1 MPGRVP
7 SEQEVLG
14 YFDSC
19 SNWGKWGTEDQ
30 MGTLNYITPQKRL
43 QAVALAAEGISI
55 GCSRPLQPSS
65 DADVTVSPLLHY
77 MVRTGERWAGQPTPP
92 GVMQASS
99 DFIGMVFHTFSVTH
113 IDALCHVFRD
123 GKMYNGVPAEQVTAG
138 EKAAVQSVETLR
150 DGIVT
155 RGVLLDVARARGV
168 KWLERGEGISP
179 EDLEEAE
186 RNQAVQ
192 VGPGDALLIRTGA
205 LRRRNEEGPVNP
217 LKAGWPGLH
226 GACVPWLHQRQVAVL
241 GGDVGNDVHPSGY
254 PNIWA
259 PVHEVG
265 IVGMGLWLIDNAN
278 VEELTEACQRLG
290 RWQFLFMVG
299 PLRFVGG
306 TGSPVNPIAVL

>member
-155 RGVLLDVARARGV
+155 RGVLLERRPRSGSEMAGAGRRDFPRRPGGGRAKSGGSGRARRCAAHPYG
-168 KWLERGEGISP
+168 RSP
-179 EDLEEAE
+179 
-186 RNQAVQ
+186 
-192 VGPGDALLIRTGA
+192 
-205 LRRRNEEGPVNP
+205 
-217 LKAGWPGLH
+217 
-226 GACVPWLHQRQVAVL
+226 
-241 GGDVGNDVHPSGY
+241 
-254 PNIWA
+254 A
-259 PVHEVG
+259 PE
-265 IVGMGLWLIDNAN
+265 
-278 VEELTEACQRLG
+278 
-290 RWQFLFMVG
+290 
-299 PLRFVGG
+299 
-306 TGSPVNPIAVL
+306 